1 MNLINVD
8 QLPEPFGH
16 YSHAVAVGG
25 WVFVSGL
32 LPFYQ
37 DNTSGKATLAVE
49 PEKQAEQILQNLE
62 MILLESGTTLN
73 NVAQIRFYV
82 PDVQQRKVLE
92 PLYAAKL
99 GDHRP
104 ARTIVPCGELRDGA
118 CFMLDAVAVQ
128 PA

>member
-1 MNLINVD
+1 MLKTFQYLIQLD

-32 LPFYQ
+32 LPYYRES
-37 DNTSGKATLAVE
+37 TSAKVSLSVE

-73 NVAQIRFYV
+73 NLAQIRFYV
-82 PDVQQRKVLE
+82 PNVQHRKVLE
-92 PLYAAKL
+92 PLYVAKL
-99 GDHRP
+99 KEHKP
-104 ARTIVPCGELRDGA
+104 ARTMVPCGVL
-118 CFMLDAVAVQ
+118 
-128 PA
+128 